1 VEVLVTPIVNDLSLL
16 HVIFTFDQVLA
27 IGGRGEVEI
36 HGSNLERRKSGIT
49 ILLLIISDCLT
60 SFSYGN
66 EFVQVLLLL
75 HLSP

>member
-36 HGSNLERRKSGIT
+36 HGSNLERRKSGIK
-49 ILLLIISDCLT
+49 ILLLIISDCMT
-60 SFSYGN
+60 SSSHGN
-66 EFVQVLLLL
+66 EFVLVLLLL